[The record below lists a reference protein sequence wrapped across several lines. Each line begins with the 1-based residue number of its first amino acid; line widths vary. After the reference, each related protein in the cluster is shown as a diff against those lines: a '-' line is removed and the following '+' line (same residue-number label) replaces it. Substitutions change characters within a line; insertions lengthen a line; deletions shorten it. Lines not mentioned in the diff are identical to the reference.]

1 MAVMQLNG
9 PHRRMSRAGSLV
21 FSLAK
26 DIPSDDLFVVGL
38 LDGEEK
44 EGAGSMEFVTLCLED
59 WQAALNRGLDV
70 LSFSAPPA
78 FLTVCPNVFQP
89 LFAQAVDDL
98 DAVHG
103 HAGYAENLSLLRRDP
118 NAASEYFLAR
128 RYGPGLDVGDPV
140 LVVTSRM
147 TRP

>member
-1 MAVMQLNG
+1 
-9 PHRRMSRAGSLV
+9 
-21 FSLAK
+21 
-26 DIPSDDLFVVGL
+26 
-38 LDGEEK
+38 
-44 EGAGSMEFVTLCLED
+44 MEFVTLRLED

-78 FLTVCPNVFQP
+78 FLTVYPNVFQP

-103 HAGYAENLSLLRRDP
+103 HAGYAVNLSLLRRDP

-140 LVVTSRM
+140 LVVPSRM

>member
-1 MAVMQLNG
+1 
-9 PHRRMSRAGSLV
+9 
-21 FSLAK
+21 
-26 DIPSDDLFVVGL
+26 
-38 LDGEEK
+38 
-44 EGAGSMEFVTLCLED
+44 MEFVTLCLED

-89 LFAQAVDDL
+89 LFAQAADDL

-103 HAGYAENLSLLRRDP
+103 HAGYAVNLSLLRRDP
-118 NAASEYFLAR
+118 NAASEYF
-128 RYGPGLDVGDPV
+128 GPGLDVGDPV
-140 LVVTSRM
+140 LVVPSRM